1 MMEPALITI
10 IHFNDNPSEEGEE
23 EGEGEEKGEEDSL
36 GFGSGVVPI
45 FVVVVEE
52 KVETPSQYEGP

>member
-23 EGEGEEKGEEDSL
+23 EGEEDSL